1 MATFKAVVRKK
12 RADGFYP
19 VYIRIVHRSRMG
31 YIKTGKLI
39 TDKQILKSGEIKDAV
54 VNEYCSREILK
65 YTDMANRKDISEY
78 SVSELIEY
86 LTHVE
91 DNVCFSEYATLHIN
105 RMIRG
110 GHERNAKNYRLAV
123 SHLERYLGTTHVM
136 FNHLTSTVLKKW
148 IASLSLTNRAKEMYP
163 ICIRQIFKSAIA
175 EYNDEERDIIRIK
188 FNPWHKVQ
196 IPKSDTAQF
205 RSCEKD
211 SMQILN
217 LR

>member
-86 LTHVE
+86 LTHV
-91 DNVCFSEYATLHIN
+91 
-105 RMIRG
+105 RG
-110 GHERNAKNYRLAV
+110 
-123 SHLERYLGTTHVM
+123 
-136 FNHLTSTVLKKW
+136 
-148 IASLSLTNRAKEMYP
+148 
-163 ICIRQIFKSAIA
+163 
-175 EYNDEERDIIRIK
+175 
-188 FNPWHKVQ
+188 
-196 IPKSDTAQF
+196 
-205 RSCEKD
+205 
-211 SMQILN
+211 
-217 LR
+217 

>member
-1 MATFKAVVRKK
+1 
-12 RADGFYP
+12 
-19 VYIRIVHRSRMG
+19 
-31 YIKTGKLI
+31 
-39 TDKQILKSGEIKDAV
+39 
-54 VNEYCSREILK
+54 
-65 YTDMANRKDISEY
+65 
-78 SVSELIEY
+78 
-86 LTHVE
+86 
-91 DNVCFSEYATLHIN
+91 
-105 RMIRG
+105 MIRG

-196 IPKSDTAQF
+196 IPKSDTTLKRAISAEACREF
-205 RSCEKD
+205 SIVRC
-211 SMQILN
+211 L
-217 LR
+217 